1 MLLKLLV
8 YGPFGYIKNPYN
20 IFDGVIVVIRYGCAF
35 IASSLRNARG
45 EDWGEEPLSLYL
57 WGEGVWSQAP
67 LTHRPSYP
75 CTAGESLGPPCS
87 TPPSLLA
94 LPCSRGTW
102 PHISFGRSSL

>member
-45 EDWGEEPLSLYL
+45 RI
-57 WGEGVWSQAP
+57 GVRSRSAY
-67 LTHRPSYP
+67 TSGVKGSGVRP
-75 CTAGESLGPPCS
+75 
-87 TPPSLLA
+87 
-94 LPCSRGTW
+94 
-102 PHISFGRSSL
+102 H